1 MDGTPGQAAKA
12 EQTELDMT
20 QLLSTAHFRGASDLH
35 IKVGNH
41 PIMRIN
47 GKLER
52 AEDLPVMDMA
62 TARAVIESI
71 MTEEQRQIFNTRLEI
86 DFAYS
91 IPKVSRFRVNVYQQR
106 GSIGAAIR
114 AIPFGVPEMDELG
127 LPQVVKRLC
136 ALPRGLVLVTGP
148 TGSGKSTTL
157 AAMINYINQNRS
169 MHIVTIEDPI
179 EYLHRDNKSVIN
191 QREVGMDTLSFADAL
206 RHVLRQDPDVILIGE
221 MRDLETISTAV
232 TAAETGHLVLAT
244 LHTQS
249 APATVDRIVDV
260 FPPHQQA
267 QIRTQLAAVLE
278 GVLSQTL
285 VRRADGKGR
294 VAALEV
300 MLVTG
305 AIRNLIREGKT
316 HQIPTMMLSGAREG
330 MQTLNQALRSMVEQR
345 VVTYDDAVAKT
356 PNDKELA
363 QLLGRPIPA

>member
-1 MDGTPGQAAKA
+1 MDNPAAGA
-12 EQTELDMT
+12 TSVPLELEMVR
-20 QLLSTAHFRGASDLH
+20 LLTLAHQRGASDLH

-41 PIMRIN
+41 PIVRVN
-47 GKLER
+47 GRLAR
-52 AEDLPVMDMA
+52 ADDLPVLDTA
-62 TARAVIESI
+62 AARALIESI
-71 MTEEQRQIFNTRLEI
+71 MTEEQRATFRERLEL

-91 IPKVSRFRVNVYQQR
+91 IARVSRFRVNVYQQR

-114 AIPFGVPEMDELG
+114 AIPMGVPDLETLG

-157 AAMINYINQNRS
+157 AAMINHINQTRS
-169 MHIVTIEDPI
+169 EHIVTIEDPI
-179 EYLHRDNKSVIN
+179 EYLHRDQQSVIN

-232 TAAETGHLVLAT
+232 TAAETGHLVFAT

-249 APATVDRIVDV
+249 APATVDRIIDV
-260 FPPHQQA
+260 FPSHQQA

-285 VRRADGKGR
+285 APRADGKGR
-294 VAALEV
+294 VAAIEV
-300 MLVTG
+300 MIATG
-305 AIRNLIREGKT
+305 AVRNLIREGKT
-316 HQIPTMMLSGAREG
+316 HQIPTLILSGSRDG
-330 MQTLNQALRSMVEQR
+330 MQTLNQSLRALVDQR
-345 VVTYDDAVAKT
+345 IITYDDAAAHT
-356 PNDKELA
+356 PNERELA
-363 QLLGRPIPA
+363 QLLGRPVSA